1 MARGVERDVQRIY
14 VTQLLSQLLSLPL
27 GFFHHYQIG
36 YLMARA
42 TSDVEAIERFMHQAF
57 RMVLSGLLSFF
68 LSLGLMSAIDWQL
81 ALLSL
86 APIPLIVVMMH
97 WVGGMVRVGY
107 RDMQE

>member
-14 VTQLLSQLLSLPL
+14 VTQLLSLPL

-42 TSDVEAIERFMHQAF
+42 TSDVEAIQRFMHQAF